1 MQIRLYSIIFLLG
14 ILLTSCYNEKKIHKP
29 ENLIEQ
35 EKMAII
41 ISDFTLLEAT
51 MNTVA
56 ANKALVD
63 STLKVNLFEEHKIST
78 EQFNESLLYYSKKP
92 EEMKAIQEQVIE
104 IIVEKKNSKK

>member
-1 MQIRLYSIIFLLG
+1 MQMKSYNVIFLCG
-14 ILLTSCYNEKKIHKP
+14 LLLSACYNEKTIQKP

-56 ANKALVD
+56 ANRALVD
-63 STLKVNLFEEHKIST
+63 STLKVNLFDEHKISQ
-78 EQFNESLLYYSKKP
+78 EQFSESLLYYSKKP

-104 IIVEKKNSKK
+104 IITEKKNLKK